1 MAARID
7 KLDLKM
13 LRVLAVLAQTRNTY
27 RAAEQLH
34 LSQSAVSRALS
45 KLRDALE
52 DPVFVRSSDG
62 LEATAVFAAR
72 ICSDDDFPSQGL
84 LQVSPL

>member
-34 LSQSAVSRALS
+34 LTQSAVSRALAR
-45 KLRDALE
+45 LRDVLD
-52 DPVFVRSSDG
+52 DPLFVQMLDG
-62 LEATAVFAAR
+62 L
-72 ICSDDDFPSQGL
+72 
-84 LQVSPL
+84 